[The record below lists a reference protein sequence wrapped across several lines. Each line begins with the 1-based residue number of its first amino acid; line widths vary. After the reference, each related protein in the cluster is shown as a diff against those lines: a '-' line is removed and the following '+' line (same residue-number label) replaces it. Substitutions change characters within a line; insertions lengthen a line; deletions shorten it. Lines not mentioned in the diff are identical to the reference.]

1 MAEDIK
7 LSFKG
12 IWSHRLRSFLTMLG
26 IIVGV
31 AAVIAVVSTI
41 SGTNEQIKNNLI
53 GDGTNTVT
61 IQVYQ
66 NGWAMDFSYGSIPE
80 GVPEFDSSILDEIR
94 EIDHVVGAS
103 LIHRRD
109 YCDLL
114 FYLNNELSGSMVYGI
129 DENYLETAGYQIIS
143 GRGFSASELSGQK
156 KAVLIDE
163 TIKESAFDGVDPL
176 GKTLDIQGEPFV
188 IIGIV
193 DKKSEFEPVIKNM
206 QDYYTY
212 MGDTRGAIYIPD
224 NMWPLVFRYDEP
236 KTLIVKADSTDNM
249 TSVGKKSEEVL
260 NSYLHVAEG
269 SENAPKYQ
277 SNNLAQ
283 AASELQQLSSSANIL
298 LIGIASISLLVGGI
312 GVMNIMLVSVT
323 ERTREIGIKKALGAR
338 KSRIRRQFL
347 MEAVIL
353 SGIGGILGVI
363 AGIILSKIISLV
375 AMIPTAINVPSIV
388 IAVIFSMVI
397 GIIFGMVP
405 SIKASNLN
413 PIDALRYE

>member
-1 MAEDIK
+1 
-7 LSFKG
+7 
-12 IWSHRLRSFLTMLG
+12 MLG

-66 NGWAMDFSYGSIPE
+66 NGWTMDFSYGSIPE
-80 GVPEFDSSILDEIR
+80 GVPEFDSSILDEILR
-94 EIDHVVGAS
+94 IDHVVSAS
-103 LIHRRD
+103 LIHQRD
-109 YCDLL
+109 YCDRLY
-114 FYLNNELSGSMVYGI
+114 YLNNELSGSMVLGI

-143 GRGFSASELSGQK
+143 GRGFSAAELSGQK

-163 TIKESAFDGVDPL
+163 TIKESAFSGTDPI
-176 GKTLDIQGEPFV
+176 GKSLDIQGEPFV
-188 IIGIV
+188 VIGIV
-193 DKKSEFEPVIKNM
+193 NKKSEFEPVINNM

-236 KTLIVKADSTDNM
+236 KTLIVKADSTDSM
-249 TSVGKKSEEVL
+249 TSVGKRSEEVL

-283 AASELQQLSSSANIL
+283 AASELQQLSSSTNIL

-375 AMIPTAINVPSIV
+375 AMIPTAINVPAII
-388 IAVIFSMVI
+388 IAVLFSMVI

>member
-1 MAEDIK
+1 MAEDLK

-66 NGWAMDFSYGSIPE
+66 NGWAMDFSYGDVPE
-80 GVPEFDSSILDEIR
+80 GIPEFDESILDEIR
-94 EIDHVVGAS
+94 EVDHVVNAS

-109 YCDLL
+109 YVDLY
-114 FYLNNELSGSMVYGI
+114 YLNNELSGSMVYGI
-129 DENYLETAGYQIIS
+129 DANYLETAGYQIIS
-143 GRGFSASELSGQK
+143 GRGFSGNELNGQK
-156 KAVLIDE
+156 KVVLIDE

-176 GKTLDIQGEPFV
+176 GKTLEIQGEPFV
-188 IIGIV
+188 VIGIV
-193 DKKSEFEPVIKNM
+193 DKKSEFEPVIKNV

-212 MGDTRGAIYIPD
+212 MGDTRGAVYIPD
-224 NMWPLVFRYDEP
+224 HMWPLVFRYDEP
-236 KTLIVKADSTDNM
+236 KTLIVKATSTDDM
-249 TSVGKKSEEVL
+249 AAVGKKSEDIL
-260 NSYLHVAEG
+260 NKYLHVPE
-269 SENAPKYQ
+269 STENAPKYQ

-283 AASELQQLSSSANIL
+283 AASELQQLSSSTNIL

-353 SGIGGILGVI
+353 SGIGGILGVVV
-363 AGIILSKIISLV
+363 GIILAKIISVV
-375 AMIPTAINVPSIV
+375 AMIPTAINVPSII
-388 IAVIFSMVI
+388 IAVVFSMVI

-413 PIDALRYE
+413 PIDALGYE

>member
-66 NGWAMDFSYGSIPE
+66 NGWAMDFSYGSVPE
-80 GVPEFDSSILDEIR
+80 GVPEFDPSILEEIR
-94 EIDHVVGAS
+94 DIDHVVGAS
-103 LIHRRD
+103 LIHKRD
-109 YCDLL
+109 YCDSLY
-114 FYLNNELSGSMVYGI
+114 YLNNELSGSMVYGI

-143 GRGFSASELSGQK
+143 GRGFSASELEGQK

-163 TIKESAFDGVDPL
+163 TVKESAFNGVDPI

-212 MGDTRGAIYIPD
+212 MGDTRGAVYIPD

-236 KTLIVKADSTDNM
+236 KVLIVKADSTDNM

-260 NSYLHVAEG
+260 NSYLQIDET
-269 SENAPKYQ
+269 SENAAKYQ

-375 AMIPTAINVPSIV
+375 AMIPTAINVPSII
-388 IAVIFSMVI
+388 IAVLFSMVI

>member
-1 MAEDIK
+1 
-7 LSFKG
+7 
-12 IWSHRLRSFLTMLG
+12 MLG

-61 IQVYQ
+61 IRVYR
-66 NGWAMDFSYGSIPE
+66 NGWATDFSYEQVPE
-80 GVPEFDSSILDEIR
+80 GIPEFDARILDEIR
-94 EIDHVVGAS
+94 AIDHVENAS
-103 LIHRRD
+103 LIHQRD
-109 YCDLL
+109 YAESVY
-114 FYLNNELSGSMVYGI
+114 YLNNEVSGANVLGI
-129 DENYLETAGYQIIS
+129 DENYMETAGYQIIA
-143 GRGFSASELSGQK
+143 GRGFSESELKGQK
-156 KAVLIDE
+156 KVVLIDNSVQ
-163 TIKESAFDGVDPL
+163 ESVFDGVDPI
-176 GKTLDIQGEPFV
+176 GKTLDIKGEPFV
-188 IIGIV
+188 VVGIV
-193 DKKSEFEPVIKNM
+193 DKKNEFEPTISTM

-212 MGDTRGAIYIPD
+212 MGDSRGTIYIPD

-236 KTLIVKADSTDNM
+236 KTVIVKADSTDSM
-249 TSVGKKSEEVL
+249 TAVGKKSEEIL
-260 NSYLHVAEG
+260 NSYCNVNTEDESA
-269 SENAPKYQ
+269 AKYQ
-277 SNNLAQ
+277 STNLAQ

-375 AMIPTAINVPSIV
+375 AMIPTAINIPSII
-388 IAVIFSMVI
+388 IAVLFSMVI
-397 GIIFGMVP
+397 GIVFGMVP
-405 SIKASNLN
+405 SLKASNLN
-413 PIDALRYE
+413 PIDALGYE

>member
-1 MAEDIK
+1 MTEEIK

-80 GVPEFDSSILDEIR
+80 GIPEFDESILDEIR
-94 EIDHVVGAS
+94 EVDHVVDAS

-109 YCDLL
+109 YVDLY
-114 FYLNNELSGSMVYGI
+114 YLNTAVSGSMVYGI
-129 DENYLETAGYQIIS
+129 DANYLETAGYQIVS
-143 GRGFSASELSGQK
+143 GRGFSEKELNGQK
-156 KAVLIDE
+156 KIVLIDE

-176 GKTLDIQGEPFV
+176 GKTLEIQGEPFV

-193 DKKSEFEPVIKNM
+193 DKKSEFEPVIKSV

-212 MGDTRGAIYIPD
+212 MGDTRGAVYIPD
-224 NMWPLVFRYDEP
+224 HIWPLIFRYDEP
-236 KTLIVKADSTDNM
+236 KTLIVKATSTDDM
-249 TSVGKKSEEVL
+249 ASVGKKSEEIL
-260 NSYLHVAEG
+260 NQYLHVSEG
-269 SENAPKYQ
+269 MENAPKYQ

-283 AASELQQLSSSANIL
+283 AASELQQLSSSTNIL

-363 AGIILSKIISLV
+363 VGIILAKIISAV
-375 AMIPTAINVPSIV
+375 AMIPTAINVPSII
-388 IAVIFSMVI
+388 IAVVFSMVI
-397 GIIFGMVP
+397 GIVFGMVP

-413 PIDALRYE
+413 PIDALGYE

>member
-1 MAEDIK
+1 MTEDIK

-80 GVPEFDSSILDEIR
+80 GIPEFDESILDEIR
-94 EIDHVVGAS
+94 EVDHVVDAS

-109 YCDLL
+109 YVDLY
-114 FYLNNELSGSMVYGI
+114 YLNTAVSGSMVYGI
-129 DENYLETAGYQIIS
+129 DANYLETAGYQIVS
-143 GRGFSASELSGQK
+143 GRGFSEKELNGQK
-156 KAVLIDE
+156 KIVLIDE
-163 TIKESAFDGVDPL
+163 TIKESTFDGVDPL
-176 GKTLDIQGEPFV
+176 GKTLEIQGEPFV

-193 DKKSEFEPVIKNM
+193 DKKSEFEPVIKSV

-212 MGDTRGAIYIPD
+212 MGDTRGAVYIPD
-224 NMWPLVFRYDEP
+224 HIWPLIFRYDEP
-236 KTLIVKADSTDNM
+236 KTLIVKATSTDDM
-249 TSVGKKSEEVL
+249 ASVGKKSEEIL
-260 NSYLHVAEG
+260 NQYLHVSEG
-269 SENAPKYQ
+269 MENAPKYQ

-283 AASELQQLSSSANIL
+283 AASELQQLSSSTNIL

-363 AGIILSKIISLV
+363 VGIILAKIISAV
-375 AMIPTAINVPSIV
+375 AMIPTAINVPSII
-388 IAVIFSMVI
+388 IAVVFSMVI
-397 GIIFGMVP
+397 GIVFGMVP

-413 PIDALRYE
+413 PIDALGYE